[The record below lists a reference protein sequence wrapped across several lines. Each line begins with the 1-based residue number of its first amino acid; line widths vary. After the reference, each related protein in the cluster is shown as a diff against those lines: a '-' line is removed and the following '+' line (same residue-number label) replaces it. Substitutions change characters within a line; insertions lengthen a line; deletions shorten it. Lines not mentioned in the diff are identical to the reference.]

1 MINEFVQR
9 QVIIIDPKDVN
20 IEVIQP
26 QFSVLVVDNPA
37 DPGQRYIDVGAL
49 CYRRRRRAANQQVGT
64 PVDMSSLDNV
74 RIPFVQALIEE
85 MRRFSSIGSII
96 TEFGTTKRF
105 INWLDEQEQPYAF
118 DDVAAMKNA
127 YCEYTRHLLHR
138 MNSSG
143 IGGRPIKQRTASQY
157 QSGALTVVRLATGL
171 GEPEIKG
178 IATVISIKSAQATH
192 VSVKL
197 PSADVQAQTFAALLN
212 FIDEAHRIL
221 VGNGALPLHLV
232 SPSGES
238 CYLYT
243 LRFDSEKSKTAEFSV
258 APLLLKSPEFPTWG
272 QVKAHFGLV
281 GNRKAMNNARTTYN
295 SARWFYEK
303 NNKDLRS
310 DLRRW
315 VGNNAVV
322 AGMLA
327 FIAATGCNL
336 SVAQALEVD
345 TLEVVPSTKGKRFS
359 GTKGRAGGKTVVP
372 EFGLRFAPV
381 FHKYL
386 QLREWVL
393 NGSDSA
399 LVFPFVSAKHGISQV
414 GNASI
419 NSFKKL
425 FARALPETVWVTPT
439 QWRKNVSYQ
448 YVRLSGGDM
457 ALTAEKLSNTEETIR
472 QAYSRPALE
481 DFAGEM
487 ASFFEAMHQAAIDR
501 SRTVER
507 IPVRILDEK
516 RPEAVT
522 GAGACEKAS
531 DTQPERAQGF
541 TELAPA
547 PTCRD
552 PETCLFCEFYAVHAD
567 EEDIRRLLSLRYLIQ
582 ATKHKQPVDHW
593 QSKFGPTVHR
603 IDEVLSAIQDTDGGS
618 QSTINRVREE
628 VEFGDLDAFWSIHFD
643 TLVTLGAVS

>member
-1 MINEFVQR
+1 MRNEFVHR
-9 QVIIIDPKDVN
+9 PVIIIDPEDVKV
-20 IEVIQP
+20 EVIQP
-26 QFSVLVVDNPA
+26 QLSVLVVDNPD
-37 DPGQRYIDVGAL
+37 DPGKRYIDVGAL
-49 CYRRRRRAANQQVGT
+49 CYRRRSRTVNHKIGT
-64 PVDMSSLDNV
+64 PVDISSFDIA
-74 RIPFVQALIEE
+74 RIPFVHALIEE
-85 MRRFSSIGSII
+85 IRRFGSISSRLVV
-96 TEFGTTKRF
+96 FDKVKMF
-105 INWLDEQEQPYAF
+105 ISWLDAQEQPCAF
-118 DDVAAMKNA
+118 DNVEAMKNA
-127 YCEYTRHLLHR
+127 YCEYTRNLLHR
-138 MNSSG
+138 MNGSG
-143 IGGRPIKQRTASQY
+143 ISGKPIKKATAAQY
-157 QSGALTVVRLATGL
+157 QSAALIVVRLATGL
-171 GEPEIKG
+171 SDPEIKG
-178 IATVISIKSAQATH
+178 ITTFIPIKSTQATH

-197 PSADVQAQTFAALLN
+197 PSADVQAKTFAALLN

-221 VGNGALPLHLV
+221 IGNGALPLHLA

-243 LRFDSEKSKTAEFSV
+243 IRFDSEKSKVAEISI
-258 APLLLKSPEFPTWG
+258 APLLLKSPEFPTWE
-272 QVKAHFGLV
+272 QVKAHFGLG
-281 GNRKAMNNARTTYN
+281 GNSRAMSNARSIYN
-295 SARWFYEK
+295 SARYFYERNSK
-303 NNKDLRS
+303 ELRT
-310 DLRRW
+310 DFRRW
-315 VGNNAVV
+315 LGNIAVV
-322 AGMLA
+322 ACMLA

-372 EFGLRFAPV
+372 EFGVRFTPV

-399 LVFPFVSAKHGISQV
+399 LVFPFASAKYGISRV
-414 GNASI
+414 GSASI
-419 NSFKKL
+419 RALKTIFDK
-425 FARALPETVWVTPT
+425 ALPETVWVTPT

-448 YVRLSGGDM
+448 YVSLSGGDM
-457 ALTAEKLSNTEETIR
+457 ALTAEKLSNTEETVR

-487 ASFFEAMHQAAIDR
+487 TSFFEAMHQAAIDR

-522 GAGACEKAS
+522 GAGACGKAPE
-531 DTQPERAQGF
+531 TQPERAQGF
-541 TELAPA
+541 TEQAPT
-547 PTCRD
+547 PTCRA

-582 ATKHKQPVDHW
+582 VTKYKQPIDHW

-603 IDEVLSAIQDTDGGS
+603 IDEVLSVIQDADGGIE
-618 QSTINRVREE
+618 STISKVREE
-628 VEFGDLDAFWSIHFD
+628 VESGDLDAFWSIHFD
-643 TLVTLGAVS
+643 TLVTLGKR

>member
-1 MINEFVQR
+1 MSNEFVQR

-20 IEVIQP
+20 VEFIQP
-26 QFSVLVVDNPA
+26 QFSVLGFDNPA
-37 DPGQRYIDVGAL
+37 SPGKRYLDLGAL
-49 CYRRRRRAANQQVGT
+49 CYRRRSKATPNRVGI
-64 PVDMSSLDNV
+64 PVDTSSLDNA

-85 MRRFSSIGSII
+85 FRRPSSISKII
-96 TEFGTTKRF
+96 RQF
-105 INWLDEQEQPYAF
+105 INGKSFVDWLDAQEQPYAF
-118 DDVAAMKNA
+118 DDVASMKNA

-143 IGGRPIKQRTASQY
+143 IGGQPIKQATASQY
-157 QSGALTVVRLATGL
+157 QSGALRVVRLATGL
-171 GEPEIKG
+171 SKPEIQG
-178 IATVISIKSAQATH
+178 IATFITRCAQANH

-212 FIDEAHRIL
+212 FIDEAHRLL

-232 SPSGES
+232 SPSDES
-238 CYLYT
+238 CYLYS
-243 LRFDSEKSKTAEFSV
+243 LQVDSEKSKVADFSL
-258 APLLLKSPEFPTWG
+258 APLLLKSPAFPTWN
-272 QVKAHFGLV
+272 QVKAHFGLG
-281 GNRKAMNNARTTYN
+281 GNSGALSAASSAYN
-295 SARWFYEK
+295 RAKRFCEK
-303 NNKDLRS
+303 NNKNLRS
-310 DLRRW
+310 DFRRR
-315 VGNNAVV
+315 VGNHAVTS
-322 AGMLA
+322 GMLA

-345 TLEVVPSTKGKRFS
+345 TLEVVPSTQGRRFS
-359 GTKGRAGGKTVVP
+359 GTKARSGGKTVVP

-381 FHKYL
+381 FKKYL

-399 LVFPFVSAKHGISQV
+399 LVFPVVSAEYRISPV
-414 GNASI
+414 GRVSI
-419 NSFKKL
+419 VGFKNF
-425 FARALPETVWVTPT
+425 FARSLPETVWVTPT
-439 QWRKNVSYQ
+439 HWRKNVSYQ

-457 ALTAEKLSNTEETIR
+457 ALTAEKLSNTEDTVR

-487 ASFFEAMHQAAIDR
+487 ASFFEAMHQTAIDR
-501 SRTVER
+501 TRTVER
-507 IPVRILDEK
+507 IPVRILAEK

-522 GAGACEKAS
+522 GAGACGKAPE
-531 DTQPERAQGF
+531 TQPERAEGF
-541 TELAPA
+541 TELAPT

-603 IDEVLSAIQDTDGGS
+603 IDEVLSALQDTDGGS
-618 QSTINRVREE
+618 QSTINRVHEE
-628 VEFGDLDAFWSIHFD
+628 VESGNLDAFWSIHFD